1 MIDIKR
7 RRGFVQLAI
16 LHLLEE
22 GPKHG
27 YQLMKELE
35 SRSGGFYSASAGTV
49 YPALQELLE
58 REMIALVLESEKKI
72 YSLASMGKARLEEYS
87 QQKSEDFWG
96 NWQARW
102 EWQNSQEA
110 TQLKEALDHWE
121 EELRKAVKNS
131 RKDKE
136 NTIRLTN
143 FIETITKQ
151 LHQEKL

>member
-35 SRSGGFYSASAGTV
+35 NRSGGFYSASAGTV

-58 REMIALVLESEKKI
+58 QEMIELLLESEKKTYALGNKGESRLKK
-72 YSLASMGKARLEEYS
+72 YSE
-87 QQKSEDFWG
+87 QKNENFWD

-102 EWQNSQEA
+102 EWQNSSEA
-110 TQLKEALDHWE
+110 IQLKEAIDLWE
-121 EELRKAVKNS
+121 EELTKAVKAS

-136 NTIRLTN
+136 NTMRLTN
-143 FIETITKQ
+143 FIQSITNQ
-151 LHQEKL
+151 LQKENQ

>member
-35 SRSGGFYSASAGTV
+35 SRSNGFYTASAGTV
-49 YPALQELLE
+49 YPALQELME
-58 REMIALVLESEKKI
+58 QGMIILLLESEKKI
-72 YSLASMGKARLEEYS
+72 YSLDSIGKAWLEEYS
-87 QQKSEDFWG
+87 KQRSEEFWV

-110 TQLKEALDHWE
+110 IQLTETLNLWE
-121 EELRKAVKNS
+121 EELRKAVKSS

-136 NTIRLTN
+136 NTTRLTN
-143 FIETITKQ
+143 FIQSITKQ
-151 LHQEKL
+151 LQKENL

>member
-16 LHLLEE
+16 LHLLDE

-35 SRSGGFYSASAGTV
+35 NRSGGFYSASAGTV
-49 YPALQELLE
+49 YPALQELME
-58 REMIALVLESEKKI
+58 REMIELLLESEKKT
-72 YSLASMGKARLEEYS
+72 YSLGNKGKSRLKEYS
-87 QQKSEDFWG
+87 EQKNEDFWD

-102 EWQNSQEA
+102 EWQNSSEA
-110 TQLKEALDHWE
+110 IQLKETLELWE
-121 EELRKAVKNS
+121 EELRKAVKTS

-136 NTIRLTN
+136 NTTRLTN
-143 FIETITKQ
+143 FIKSITKQ
-151 LHQEKL
+151 LQQENL

>member
-35 SRSGGFYSASAGTV
+35 RRAGGFYSASAGTV

-58 REMIALVLESEKKI
+58 QEMIELLLESEKKI
-72 YSLASMGKARLEEYS
+72 YSLGDKGKSRLKEYS
-87 QQKSEDFWG
+87 KQKTEDFWD

-102 EWQNSQEA
+102 EWQNSSEA
-110 TQLKEALDHWE
+110 IQLKETLDLWE
-121 EELRKAVKNS
+121 EELRKAVKAS

-136 NTIRLTN
+136 KTVQLTA
-143 FIETITKQ
+143 FIQSITKQ
-151 LHQEKL
+151 LQKENL